1 MLICLNCAGKDQHV
15 ALRGGLTEG
24 HERSHRKRG
33 QRMIAREMPT
43 AEANRLVAEA
53 EARRKR
59 TPEEIEAE
67 ARRKRTPEEIEA
79 ETRERRRAQQKAE
92 EAAALQRRAERKA
105 AESAA
110 HAARVA
116 KRAAEAEVRPA
127 VMVVVDPHA
136 GKIECECGRWVVAEH
151 MAAHQQN
158 PDCLRKRREKRAA
171 VRDQEA
177 WREVVA
183 EASANEAAENYLESL
198 GIPDELPVAAEEPI
212 EEAKVPE
219 VEPLPTP
226 VLPANPAPL
235 VAAKPKKG
243 ILARLF
249 GR

>member
-1 MLICLNCAGKDQHV
+1 MICLNCAGKDQHV

-43 AEANRLVAEA
+43 AEANRLVA
-53 EARRKR
+53 
-59 TPEEIEAE
+59 EAE